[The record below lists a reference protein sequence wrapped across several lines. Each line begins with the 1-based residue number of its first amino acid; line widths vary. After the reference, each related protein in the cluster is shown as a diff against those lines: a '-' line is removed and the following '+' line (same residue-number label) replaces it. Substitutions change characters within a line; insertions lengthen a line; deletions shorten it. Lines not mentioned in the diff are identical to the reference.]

1 MKQILQKNII
11 FFLLSFNILH
21 AQQTIPVLYAPCENC
36 NSGNHNENNHNFQYG
51 AIREFDTEHVT
62 SDFGP
67 GNYRTYDW
75 HGGVDYSPEGS
86 NEDFGE
92 ILQSVVPRTKVAKE
106 QACLDKRCKT
116 IS

>member
-1 MKQILQKNII
+1 MKYLALLII
-11 FFLLSFNILH
+11 QLMVCSVGKS
-21 AQQTIPVLYAPCENC
+21 QQPAPVLYAPCNNC
-36 NSGNHNENNHNFQYG
+36 NSSNHNKNNQNFEYG
-51 AIREFDTEHVT
+51 QITPFNTSHVV

-67 GNYRTYDW
+67 RNYGGYDW